1 MSKKFLFSDMETE
14 FVEKPTNVASAPQ
27 RSPFRYPGGKTWLV
41 PRFRQWMRSFEK
53 TPQLFVDPFA
63 GGGILPL
70 TAAFENF
77 AEKIIMVE
85 LDAQIA
91 AVWQTILS
99 EDFEWLCK
107 RIMDFEMTSDS
118 VKRILEKT
126 PRSTRERGFQT
137 ILKNRTAH
145 GGILADGAGIIKNGE
160 NGKGIFSRWYPRTIT
175 ERINAIH
182 AVSAKIEFF
191 CMDGFELIEKHL
203 VNPTVVFFIDPPY
216 TAGGKKAGTRLYN
229 HYDIDHVRLF
239 RLCGDATGDFLM
251 TYDNA
256 DEVCELAGRHGFKIK
271 AISMKNTHH
280 AKMNELLIGK
290 NLDWVN

>member
-1 MSKKFLFSDMETE
+1 MCPKFLFSDLEAE
-14 FVEKPTNVASAPQ
+14 FIEKPTNVALAPQ

-53 TPQLFVDPFA
+53 TPRLFVDPFT

-91 AVWQTILS
+91 AVWQTVLS
-99 EDFEWLCK
+99 EDFEWLCRK
-107 RIMDFEMTSDS
+107 IMDFEMTSDS
-118 VKRILEKT
+118 VKRVLEAS
-126 PRSTRERGFQT
+126 PRATRERGFQT

-182 AVSAKIEFF
+182 AVAAKIEFF

-203 VNPTVVFFIDPPY
+203 NDPTAVFFIDPPY
-216 TAGGKKAGTRLYN
+216 TAGGKKAGARLYN
-229 HYDIDHVRLF
+229 YFEIDHSRLF
-239 RLCGDATGDFLM
+239 QLCGDVTGDFLM

-256 DEVCELAGRHGFKIK
+256 DEVCALAGRHGFKTK